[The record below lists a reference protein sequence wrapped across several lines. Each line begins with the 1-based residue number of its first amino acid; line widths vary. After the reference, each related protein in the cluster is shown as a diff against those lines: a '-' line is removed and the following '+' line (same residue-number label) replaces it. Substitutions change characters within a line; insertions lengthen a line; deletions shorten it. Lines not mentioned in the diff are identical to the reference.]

1 MEYYRVIAIS
11 VGGKKGKIHWK
22 KDNEILPASAF
33 IESNIPTLIKYKSIE
48 KVEKDLPKV
57 EKPEPTKVTKE
68 PLKVDK
74 KPNLYKMT
82 KAKLVDYAKGQG
94 YPGTEWVK
102 LNKADLL
109 DYLKSK

>member
-1 MEYYRVIAIS
+1 MDYYRVIAIS

-33 IESNIPTLIKYKSIE
+33 IESNIPSLIKYKSIE

-57 EKPEPTKVTKE
+57 EKPEPTKVTHE
-68 PLKVDK
+68 PAKVDK
-74 KPNLYKMT
+74 NLDSLT
-82 KAKLVDYAKGQG
+82 KAKLVDYAKEQG
-94 YPGTEWVK
+94 YPSSEWVK

-109 DYLKSK
+109 AYLKGK